1 MKVVPIIQSD
11 VETFK
16 ANPRLKKVG
25 QQIPLTHE
33 QVQEYAK
40 CAADP
45 EYFILNYI
53 EIVTS
58 DEGVRPFT
66 LRDYQKKMIRMM
78 HKHNRVVIAAA
89 RQSGKTESCSA
100 FILWLLLFNQD
111 KTCAILANKETTATE
126 IVGRVQ
132 GMYMRVPLWLQQG
145 VDVWNTTSFLL
156 ENGSRLISSA
166 TSSDAIRGFRID
178 CISGDSLID
187 IKIGNIKRKLSLHQ
201 LENLLLCNNYKKYN
215 INQGYYDSVSGQQIH
230 ENILEINEDE
240 IRFSLFGGSS
250 YNSEIDRRWRRTG
263 EFCAF
268 NSESTYVSSSF
279 INKNVTTIERKKKY
293 VTCDTSN
300 ENRQTRYNVENDRF
314 SETPIFERHCGDN
327 ERKNDRIQ
335 THRRIQ
341 KENIFGQYGKEVERR
356 NEEKIIECSYGQN
369 KNNAETSWNEYKQTI
384 ERKKE
389 NQRTCG
395 QNKQESRENSQDGGK
410 TSGNETFRGSKS
422 QFKSGMGTQKTKPEF
437 SCMEQREKGNPRNE
451 TDLYRSLEK
460 EKIEVLTAEGYK
472 RFSGLKIAY
481 NKNVIKLK
489 TSDCE
494 LICTPEHEIF
504 GKDGWEKAKNLLNK
518 DIKTVTGW
526 QKVISIEETESVPV
540 YDLLNVEDT
549 NSFIA
554 NDILVHNC
562 LFLDEYAHVAN
573 EVAEEFFTSVYPTI
587 SSGKT
592 SKVIICST
600 PKGMNHFAKMFHD
613 AVNHKKTKSQFKWI
627 KVTWDQVP
635 GRNKVWK
642 QDMQLA
648 LGEEKFLQEQE
659 CEFVGSGGTLI
670 SSAALKKLY
679 FLEPL
684 AEKLEHKLKIYKE
697 VVKGHRYVACCD
709 VSQGKELDFSAMSV
723 IDVTQ
728 MPYEVVATYHC
739 NSIPAELYPDVIAQV
754 AQYYNMAYVLVESND
769 IGTLVLK
776 ILIDDLEYENIIYS
790 ENDKAFKDI
799 MASARTI
806 KGPGLKTSNKT
817 KRQGCNALK
826 QLIERQELLTFDFE
840 TISELNS
847 FVVKK
852 NKTYAADEGKH
863 DDLVS
868 TLILFSWLSTQQL
881 FKDLTATNA
890 RDKMY
895 QTEQEALEAE
905 LPLPPVLV
913 QSNPGPN
920 KFKSDGCIWETV
932 ENDDRDLKW
941 SGYSQFE

>member
-1 MKVVPIIQSD
+1 
-11 VETFK
+11 
-16 ANPRLKKVG
+16 
-25 QQIPLTHE
+25 
-33 QVQEYAK
+33 
-40 CAADP
+40 
-45 EYFILNYI
+45 
-53 EIVTS
+53 
-58 DEGVRPFT
+58 
-66 LRDYQKKMIRMM
+66 M
-78 HKHNRVVIAAA
+78 HKLSDTVNRKFVDSIDLSEWEIETDSGWQDAVAIHKTVPYQVWRIITEDGSELFCADDHIFFDEHYNEIFLKNCIPGVTRLITKLGPILVKSVDLLDRPEENMYDIEVSSVDHRYWSGNFLSHN
-89 RQSGKTESCSA
+89 TESCSA
-100 FILWLLLFNQD
+100 YLLWMVLFNSD

-132 GMYMRVPLWLQQG
+132 GMYMRLPLWVQQG

-156 ENGSRLISSA
+156 ENGSRIISSA
-166 TSSDAIRGFRID
+166 TSSDAIRGFRVD
-178 CISGDSLID
+178 LIFM
-187 IKIGNIKRKLSLHQ
+187 
-201 LENLLLCNNYKKYN
+201 
-215 INQGYYDSVSGQQIH
+215 
-230 ENILEINEDE
+230 DE
-240 IRFSLFGGSS
+240 F
-250 YNSEIDRRWRRTG
+250 
-263 EFCAF
+263 
-268 NSESTYVSSSF
+268 
-279 INKNVTTIERKKKY
+279 
-293 VTCDTSN
+293 
-300 ENRQTRYNVENDRF
+300 
-314 SETPIFERHCGDN
+314 
-327 ERKNDRIQ
+327 
-335 THRRIQ
+335 
-341 KENIFGQYGKEVERR
+341 
-356 NEEKIIECSYGQN
+356 
-369 KNNAETSWNEYKQTI
+369 
-384 ERKKE
+384 
-389 NQRTCG
+389 
-395 QNKQESRENSQDGGK
+395 
-410 TSGNETFRGSKS
+410 
-422 QFKSGMGTQKTKPEF
+422 
-437 SCMEQREKGNPRNE
+437 
-451 TDLYRSLEK
+451 
-460 EKIEVLTAEGYK
+460 
-472 RFSGLKIAY
+472 
-481 NKNVIKLK
+481 
-489 TSDCE
+489 
-494 LICTPEHEIF
+494 
-504 GKDGWEKAKNLLNK
+504 
-518 DIKTVTGW
+518 
-526 QKVISIEETESVPV
+526 
-540 YDLLNVEDT
+540 
-549 NSFIA
+549 
-554 NDILVHNC
+554 
-562 LFLDEYAHVAN
+562 AHVAN

-600 PKGMNHFAKMFHD
+600 PKGMNHFAKLYHD
-613 AVNHKKTKSQFKWI
+613 AINHKKSKSKFKHI

-635 GRNKVWK
+635 GRNKAWME
-642 QDMQLA
+642 DMKLA
-648 LGEEKFLQEQE
+648 LGEEKFSQEQE
-659 CEFVGSGGTLI
+659 VNFIGSGGTLI

-790 ENDKAFKDI
+790 ENDKAFKDT

-920 KFKSDGCIWETV
+920 KFKSDGCIWEEVTSDS
-932 ENDDRDLKW
+932 NSDW
-941 SGYSQFE
+941 TGYSSYSNSF